1 MPETTSPTI
10 EFISVANEF
19 RHEYIIEESR
29 FITTICP
36 CSTET
41 DAQAFINRINKEFW
55 DAQHNCTAYALG
67 PKQEQQRSSDNGE
80 PSGTAGKP
88 MLEVLKKTGITN
100 VAVVVTRYFGGIK
113 LGAGGLI
120 RAYSHS
126 VSETL
131 QLAPKELHTTRM
143 QLQTTIDYALYGS
156 LERYLQNAQLH
167 YEATFGEQIELTI
180 LVPPND
186 IERIQK
192 ELQDIS
198 HGATTCILLNAIE
211 VVLPLN

>member
-1 MPETTSPTI
+1 MPEITSPTI

-19 RHEYIIEESR
+19 RHEYIVEKSR

-41 DAQAFINRINKEFW
+41 DAQDFINRINKEFW
-55 DAQHNCTAYALG
+55 DARHNCTAYALG

-131 QLAPKELHTTRM
+131 QLAPKELHTTRV

-167 YEATFGEQIELTI
+167 YEATFGEQIEITI

-192 ELQDIS
+192 ELQDMS
-198 HGATTCILLNAIE
+198 HGAANCIVLNAIE